1 MSINA
6 HEYFCLRLTLAQQGI
21 QVRSISGEP
30 QTTEHTIINTLDLSN
45 YQNTFYMHWGL
56 LLYILLN

>member
-30 QTTEHTIINTLDLSN
+30 QRFIKLSK
-45 YQNTFYMHWGL
+45 
-56 LLYILLN
+56 YILCALGLVIVYFTQLI